1 MYRRRLCERMSVTG
15 LCQICEAAEAQFAC
29 DRCGAVVCQAHYD
42 PSLGL
47 CEECAAEERR
57 SRGERGGEGGV
68 PGPR

>member
-1 MYRRRLCERMSVTG
+1 MSVTG
-15 LCQICEAAEAQFAC
+15 LCQICESAEAQFAC

-42 PSLGL
+42 PALGL

-57 SRGERGGEGGV
+57 SRNGDESGF